1 MPTIEITEAQ
11 QDRLEDV
18 RAELEDHRLGPYG
31 TIRTVDAVEFLLDH
45 YETGVDLTE
54 DSPGDD
60 QRAGRPEA
68 PDSEDEPAGDA
79 ERKPEDD
86 AEDEAGTG
94 EDTGADEDEKTD
106 EAEAAEDEDDD
117 GNEEDGQADD
127 DEADGGEADNEADD
141 GEADTDADDDEADN
155 EADDGEADNEADD
168 DEADDDEAGDEAGD
182 EAEEGGDSSGRLNAM
197 MQLLD
202 EHDDKWEESDSENG
216 KYDVTLPEGTTES
229 VRTKD
234 DVRALLFKHY

>member
-18 RAELEDHRLGPYG
+18 RTELEDHRLGPYG
-31 TIRTVDAVEFLLDH
+31 TVRTVDAVEFLLDH

-54 DSPGDD
+54 DSPGDG

-127 DEADGGEADNEADD
+127 DEAD
-141 GEADTDADDDEADN
+141 
-155 EADDGEADNEADD
+155 DGEADNEADD
-168 DEADDDEAGDEAGD
+168 DEAGD

>member
-54 DSPGDD
+54 DSPGDG

-106 EAEAAEDEDDD
+106 ESEAAEDEDDD

-127 DEADGGEADNEADD
+127 DEAD
-141 GEADTDADDDEADN
+141 
-155 EADDGEADNEADD
+155 DGEADNEADD
-168 DEADDDEAGDEAGD
+168 DEAGD

>member
-11 QDRLEDV
+11 QDRLEDI

-54 DSPGDD
+54 DSPGDG

-68 PDSEDEPAGDA
+68 PDSEDEPAEDA

-94 EDTGADEDEKTD
+94 EDIGADEDEKTD

-127 DEADGGEADNEADD
+127 DEAD
-141 GEADTDADDDEADN
+141 
-155 EADDGEADNEADD
+155 DGEADNEADD
-168 DEADDDEAGDEAGD
+168 DEAGD

>member
-1 MPTIEITEAQ
+1 MPTIEITEDQ

-18 RAELEDHRLGPYG
+18 RTELENRRLGPYG

-106 EAEAAEDEDDD
+106 ESEAAEDEDDD

-127 DEADGGEADNEADD
+127 DEAD
-141 GEADTDADDDEADN
+141 
-155 EADDGEADNEADD
+155 DGEADNEADD
-168 DEADDDEAGDEAGD
+168 DEAGD

-202 EHDDKWEESDSENG
+202 EHDDKWAESDSENG

>member
-54 DSPGDD
+54 DSPGDG

-106 EAEAAEDEDDD
+106 EAEAAEDENDD

-127 DEADGGEADNEADD
+127 DEADD
-141 GEADTDADDDEADN
+141 
-155 EADDGEADNEADD
+155 EADDGEADNEVEN
-168 DEADDDEAGDEAGD
+168 DEADDGEAENDEAGDEAEND